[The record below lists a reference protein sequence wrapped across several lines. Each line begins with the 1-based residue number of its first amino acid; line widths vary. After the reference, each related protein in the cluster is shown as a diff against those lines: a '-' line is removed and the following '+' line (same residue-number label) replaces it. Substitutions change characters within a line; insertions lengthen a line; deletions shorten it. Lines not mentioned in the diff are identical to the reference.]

1 MSSSDIH
8 ALTMPKWGLSM
19 REGKVVAWLAEE
31 GSEIAPGIDVVEVE
45 TDKMLSAIEASH
57 AGRLRRQVGRV
68 GEMIPV
74 GGIVGVISQDSI
86 SDVEVDAFIA
96 EFRSSF
102 KPEEAGQEASSSEQ
116 PEFVTVQ
123 GQRVRYLKRGE
134 GGLPAVLIHGFGGDL
149 NNWLFNHEALSEK
162 GGAVYAIDL
171 PGHGGSSKQVVSPTL
186 DGLAATLEGFLN
198 AVTLPKAHLI
208 GHSMGGA
215 IAIQFALAHPDR
227 VASLVL
233 IASAGLG
240 PEINAG
246 YIEGFTGA
254 LRVKDLKPHLE
265 ALYANPKSITRKMI
279 DEVLKTKRLDG
290 VEQALRAIAAQLF
303 PGGRQASV
311 QRDRLAELK
320 VPVLV
325 IWGAEDRILPASHAR
340 GLPASVSTEVI
351 PSSGHMVHMEAA
363 TEVNRLIS
371 SFWSR

>member
-1 MSSSDIH
+1 MSSAGIH

-31 GSEIAPGIDVVEVE
+31 GSEVASGCEVVEVE

-57 AGRLRRQVGRV
+57 GGRLRRQVGRV
-68 GEMIPV
+68 GENIPV
-74 GGIVGVISQDSI
+74 GGIVGVISEDSI
-86 SDVEVDAFIA
+86 SDTEVDAFIA

-102 KPEEAGQEASSSEQ
+102 KPEEAGQEASSGEQ

-123 GQRVRYLKRGE
+123 GQRMRYLKRGE

-149 NNWLFNHEALSEK
+149 NNWLFNHETLSQR
-162 GGAVYAIDL
+162 GAVYAIDL
-171 PGHGGSSKQVVSPTL
+171 PGHGASSKQVASPSL
-186 DGLAATLEGFLN
+186 DGLVATLEGFLN

-208 GHSMGGA
+208 GHSMGGG
-215 IAIQFALAHPDR
+215 IAVQFALAHPER
-227 VASLVL
+227 VSSLVL
-233 IASAGLG
+233 IATTGLG
-240 PEINAG
+240 LEINAD
-246 YIEGFTGA
+246 YIEGFSGA

-265 ALYANPKSITRKMI
+265 ALYVNPKSITRKMI

-290 VEQALRAIAAQLF
+290 VEQALRGIAAQLF
-303 PGGRQASV
+303 PGGRQSSV

-320 VPVLV
+320 MPVLV
-325 IWGAEDRILPASHAR
+325 IWGAEDRIVPSSHAR
-340 GLPASVSTEVI
+340 GLPANITSEVI

-363 TEVNRLIS
+363 TEVNRLID